1 MIYLNNNSTLKD
13 IVGVYVNVNN
23 SIKTVKEIWYNDGG
37 TLYKIWPD
45 YAYNGTNFVGELT
58 GGFENLPS
66 GIYYDNQNRTYTAFN
81 DGNDI
86 TSGSLYVSSFNS
98 YQNGGLVTPAI
109 CISVRSIDFSKYS
122 SIRIKGYWSAWANT
136 INGQG
141 ITVQYQPTIRMS
153 ATTISGTTITRYGTT
168 ASASCGDWSWTSKYY
183 ESDQGSSGNKSF
195 DVTLDISQIV
205 KNSAKMELYVT
216 PGAYES
222 SESKAQSNASF
233 HIQRIELV

>member
-13 IVGVYVNVNN
+13 IVGAYVNVNN

-37 TLYKIWPD
+37 TLHKIWPD

-58 GGFENLPS
+58 GGFVNLPS
-66 GIYYDNQNRTYTAFN
+66 GIHYDSLGRTYTPFN

-86 TSGSLYVSSFNS
+86 TSGAFYVSSFNS
-98 YQNGGLVTPAI
+98 YQNGSVYTPAI
-109 CISVRSIDFSKYS
+109 CTSVRNIDFSKYS
-122 SIRIKGYWSAWANT
+122 SIRIKGYWSAWADT
-136 INGQG
+136 FNGQG

-153 ATTISGTTITRYGTT
+153 ATTISGTTITRYGRT

-183 ESDQGSSGNKSF
+183 ESDQGSSGDKSF

-205 KNSAKMELYVT
+205 KDSAKMELYVT
-216 PGAYES
+216 SGAYES
-222 SESKAQSNASF
+222 SERNATSNASF